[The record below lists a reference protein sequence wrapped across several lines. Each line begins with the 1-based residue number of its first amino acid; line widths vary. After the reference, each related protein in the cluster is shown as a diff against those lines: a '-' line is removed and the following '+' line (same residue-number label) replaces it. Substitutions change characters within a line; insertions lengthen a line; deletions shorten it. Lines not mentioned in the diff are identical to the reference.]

1 MKFSMVNK
9 FGIMQGRLLP
19 KYKNRYQAHPL
30 DYWQDEFNL
39 AKELGLDLIEFILDF
54 DDYKLNPLMSSSGIK
69 NIQKVINKTGVNIKT
84 ICADYFMEAPI
95 HSKDELVSK
104 KSIEVLKELIKN
116 VSLLGVTDIIIPCVD
131 QSKLSNSLEKER
143 LINNLKKI
151 KNYLTKYN
159 INISLETDLNPFE
172 FLNLIKTINSP
183 FVKINYDTGNSASL
197 GYNISEEFK
206 TYGKYISDIH
216 IKDRNLNGGSVF
228 FEQGDTDFELF
239 FKELYKLKYNGPII
253 FQLYR
258 DDEGVDIFKK
268 QLNFHFFN
276 LFNKLKK

>member
-268 QLNFHFFN
+268 QFD